1 MMERTGF
8 LNRGL
13 VAAFMAGGLA
23 CFLNVSARA
32 QNQGLPSK
40 GDPSNKLVN
49 TSTGI
54 NGVLPSECDGV
65 DGNLIVNCG
74 FETGDLTGWTQSGDA
89 SFTDVCGPTSLTC
102 LSDVA
107 HTGFF
112 GLRWGPVD
120 SVGLGCIAQT
130 LATTPGASYHL
141 TFWLRDLKVLPGDP
155 SQRPNNFQVFW
166 NGMKVSGDLVNL
178 PDFDYAQYSMPDLG
192 ATLSSTTVQ
201 LCAFNGPD
209 FFSLDDVVV
218 VAQ

>member
-1 MMERTGF
+1 MERIGF
-8 LNRGL
+8 LNRRL

-23 CFLNVSARA
+23 CCLNMSARA

-40 GDPSNKLVN
+40 GDPSNQPVN
-49 TSTGI
+49 RSSGI

-65 DGNLIVNCG
+65 PGNLIVNCG
-74 FETGDLTGWTQSGDA
+74 FETGDLTGWTQTGDT
-89 SFTDVCGPTSLTC
+89 SFTDVCPNPAVCDSQL
-102 LSDVA
+102 VM
-107 HTGFF
+107 HTGAF

-120 SVGLGCIAQT
+120 PGLGCIGQT
-130 LATTPGASYHL
+130 LPTTPGASYHL
-141 TFWLRDLKVLPGDP
+141 TFWLRDLKVLNDP

-192 ATLSSTTVQ
+192 ATLSTTTVQ
-201 LCAFNGPD
+201 LCAYNLPD